1 MGSGPIFADEWQG
14 LLGPFVLLLL
24 GVVLVAGLV
33 IGVGL
38 GVGVAGTLRFCLR
51 RKERCIGT
59 SLRKLGR
66 VAVLGCVGLLLGLV
80 LVWLFRGDPFAGPM
94 VTSGVTERAAF
105 AMCFFIPF
113 GVGAGVGAGMM
124 WR

>member
-1 MGSGPIFADEWQG
+1 MMTIFADEWQG

-33 IGVGL
+33 VGVGL
-38 GVGVAGTLRFCLR
+38 GVGVTGTLRFCLPRNGR
-51 RKERCIGT
+51 RVET

-66 VAVLGCVGLLLGLV
+66 VVVLGCAGLLLGLV
-80 LVWLFRGDPFAGPM
+80 LVWLFRGDPFAGPI
-94 VTSGVTERAAF
+94 VTAGVTERAAF
-105 AMCFFIPF
+105 AMCFFIPL
-113 GVGAGVGAGMM
+113 GVGAGVGAGLM